1 MWLLLGV
8 IRTFGWLWLLTAGG
22 LAAGVRQPV
31 QVGSLLEDGLDLE
44 ADRHRVADRD
54 ATAAHRDD
62 VADAEV
68 APVDLR
74 GRGEPGPLPAPRV
87 RDEPVDPHS
96 QQHLPGDAAQRQL
109 TVDDPAVAGLADAG
123 RAVAHRRVLVDL
135 EVVGGAEVV
144 VTRLVAGVDGRQVD
158 RRGNRRAQ
166 WVLVGDDRDV
176 VAGEPAAHLG
186 DHEVPDGEGD
196 LGVHR
201 VGLPGA
207 DQVARDR
214 DGRGDEVHGFLQD
227 VVPRLRARA
236 VVRTPRRA

>member
-87 RDEPVDPHS
+87 RDEPVDLHS

-109 TVDDPAVAGLADAG
+109 TVDDQAVAGLADAG
-123 RAVAHRRVLVDL
+123 RAVAHRGVL
-135 EVVGGAEVV
+135 
-144 VTRLVAGVDGRQVD
+144 VTRLIDGVDGRQVD

-176 VAGEPAAHLG
+176 VAGEPAAYLG

-214 DGRGDEVHGFLQD
+214 DGRGGEVHGFLQ
-227 VVPRLRARA
+227 RCGAAATR
-236 VVRTPRRA
+236 